1 MILKKIFKKLYTT
14 LKDGLM
20 KELVGLLKRFI
31 LNKVTF
37 QLLELYQGVIIF
49 NRLPVELR
57 NSKKE
62 LINIKNNDQKRFLW
76 CHIRYNNPVK
86 IHTERIT
93 KQDKELINTLDYEK
107 NDFLCLKKILI
118 KLKWKT
124 KFVSMF
130 VVMKTN
136 WFILFTYQIK
146 NLKIQ
151 WICW

>member
-31 LNKVTF
+31 LSKVTF

-118 KLKWKT
+118 KLK
-124 KFVSMF
+124 
-130 VVMKTN
+130 
-136 WFILFTYQIK
+136 
-146 NLKIQ
+146 
-151 WICW
+151 